1 MKCNI
6 EVKAERQK
14 QEKNYKS
21 YPDSYRDENLNSEI
35 KRAMEV
41 ANETLTVPVA
51 EEKAI
56 ELSGSA
62 ALLEALIIEGVDT
75 IFGYP
80 GGAIMPIYDA
90 LFDYKEKLNHILVRH
105 EQGGIHAGQG
115 YARTSGKV
123 GVVFATSGPGA
134 TNLVTGL
141 ADAQIDSTP
150 LVCITGQ
157 VFAHLLGTD
166 AFQETDVINITTPVT
181 KWNYQVTDA
190 TEIPEVIAKAF
201 YIAKSGRPGPVLIDI
216 TKNAQ
221 IQKFDYKGYVQ
232 CNHIRSYRPKPIVR
246 TQYVEQAAA
255 LINQAKKPFIIWGQG
270 VILGSAEQEF
280 KAFVEKSGI
289 PAAWTILGAGAIPTG
304 HPLNVGMLGMHGNYG
319 PNVLTNDCDVL
330 IAIGMRFDDRVTGR
344 LDKYAKQAKVI
355 HLDIDPAEIDKNVK
369 TTVPVWGDCKE
380 TLPLLTALIEPNDHS
395 EWLKLF
401 NEYTQKEVDAVI
413 HDELNPT
420 SEEMT
425 MGEVIKQLNELTNG
439 DAVIVTDVGQHQ
451 MVACRYAKLNKT
463 HSNITSGGLGT
474 MGFAL
479 PAAIGAK
486 FGAPERDVI
495 AIIGDGGFQMTLQE
509 LGTIMQS
516 GVDIK
521 IIILNNRF
529 LGMVRQWQELFNER
543 RYSFVDIQSPD
554 FVALAA
560 AYKIDGQCISD
571 RANLVDALTT
581 MMNHNGSYL
590 LEVMVTKE
598 NNVFPMVPQGCSVSE
613 IRLK

>member
-1 MKCNI
+1 METEQQELSNPTGVETI
-6 EVKAERQK
+6 EV
-14 QEKNYKS
+14 
-21 YPDSYRDENLNSEI
+21 
-35 KRAMEV
+35 
-41 ANETLTVPVA
+41 
-51 EEKAI
+51 
-56 ELSGSA
+56 SGSV
-62 ALLEALIIEGVDT
+62 ALLEALITEGTDV

-90 LFDYKEKLNHILVRH
+90 LYDYKEKLNHILVRH

-115 YARTSGKV
+115 FARTSGKV

-141 ADAQIDSTP
+141 ADAMIDSTP

-190 TEIPEVIAKAF
+190 TEIPEVISKAF
-201 YIAKSGRPGPVLIDI
+201 YIARSGRPGPVLIDI

-221 IQKFDYKGYVQ
+221 IQKFDYSGYTP
-232 CNHIRSYRPKPIVR
+232 CNHIRSYRPKPLIR
-246 TQYVEQAAA
+246 KEYITQAAE

-270 VILGSAEQEF
+270 VILGEAEKEF
-280 KAFVEKSGI
+280 KTFVEKSGI
-289 PAAWTILGAGAIPTG
+289 PAAWTILGAGAIATD

-319 PNVLTNDCDVL
+319 PNVLTNECDVL

-355 HLDIDPAEIDKNVK
+355 HLDIDPSEIDKNVQ

-380 TLPLLTALIEPNDHS
+380 TIPALTELVNKKEHP
-395 EWLKLF
+395 EWL
-401 NEYTQKEVDAVI
+401 QKFRDFDKKEIEAVI
-413 HDELNPT
+413 HNELHPA
-420 SEEMT
+420 SGELT
-425 MGEVIKQLNELTNG
+425 MGEVIHQLNVLTKG
-439 DAVIVTDVGQHQ
+439 EAVIVTDVGQHQ
-451 MVACRYAKLNKT
+451 MVACRYAKLNNT
-463 HSNITSGGLGT
+463 RSNVTSGGLGT

-486 FGAPERDVI
+486 FGAPNRTVV

-516 GVDIK
+516 GIDVK
-521 IIILNNRF
+521 ILILNNRF
-529 LGMVRQWQELFNER
+529 LGMVRQWQEMFNDH
-543 RYSFVDIQSPD
+543 RYSFVDIESPD
-554 FVALAA
+554 FVAVAA
-560 AYKIDGQCISD
+560 AYKIKGRSISERED
-571 RANLVDALTT
+571 ITTALLE
-581 MMNHNGSYL
+581 MLNNKGSFL